1 MSKKNKVNDGKKK
14 VNKRNNIF
22 KKIFCVNGR
31 FELIGLLKNLAIP
44 LVGGIIISL
53 ITKDSMSTYGS
64 LKKSILTPPAFV
76 FSIVWTILYIMMGL
90 AAYRIYMNNK
100 QGKNDY
106 NGYFNYLV
114 QLLINFLWS
123 IKFFKTDKIAGIL
136 MIPYIL
142 WTVFATYLT
151 FYIWMF
157 NEM

>member
-64 LKKSILTPPAFV
+64 LKKYTNTSCFCIFYSMDYFV
-76 FSIVWTILYIMMGL
+76 Y
-90 AAYRIYMNNK
+90 
-100 QGKNDY
+100 ND
-106 NGYFNYLV
+106 GPCSL
-114 QLLINFLWS
+114 
-123 IKFFKTDKIAGIL
+123 
-136 MIPYIL
+136 
-142 WTVFATYLT
+142 
-151 FYIWMF
+151 
-157 NEM
+157 

>member
-64 LKKSILTPPAFV
+64 LKKYNNTSCFCIFYSMDYFV
-76 FSIVWTILYIMMGL
+76 Y
-90 AAYRIYMNNK
+90 
-100 QGKNDY
+100 ND
-106 NGYFNYLV
+106 GPCSL
-114 QLLINFLWS
+114 
-123 IKFFKTDKIAGIL
+123 
-136 MIPYIL
+136 
-142 WTVFATYLT
+142 
-151 FYIWMF
+151 
-157 NEM
+157 